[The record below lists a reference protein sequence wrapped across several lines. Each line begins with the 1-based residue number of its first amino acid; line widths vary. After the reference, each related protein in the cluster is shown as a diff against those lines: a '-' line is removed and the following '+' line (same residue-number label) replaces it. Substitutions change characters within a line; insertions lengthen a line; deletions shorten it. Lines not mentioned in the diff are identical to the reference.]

1 MKEGSL
7 VGAIPAKLLS
17 ENTYRFGFAS
27 IPQHIW
33 SILTTEGYQT
43 STNDRYICWS
53 YESMTNIATNKYDTR
68 MVVNK
73 GLTASQDE
81 SSELNLIGGSI

>member
-7 VGAIPAKLLS
+7 VGAIPETLLS

-33 SILTTEGYQT
+33 SSLTTSGYQT
-43 STNDRYICWS
+43 STNDRYICW
-53 YESMTNIATNKYDTR
+53 YYDSMTNLATNKRDTL

-73 GLTASQDE
+73 GITASQYE
-81 SSELNLIGGSI
+81 